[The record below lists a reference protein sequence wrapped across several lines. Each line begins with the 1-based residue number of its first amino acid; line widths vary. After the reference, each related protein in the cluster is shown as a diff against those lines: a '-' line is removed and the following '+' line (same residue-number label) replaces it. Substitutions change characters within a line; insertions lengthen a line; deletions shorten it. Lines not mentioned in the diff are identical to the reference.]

1 MGASEKT
8 AAGVSTLP
16 LLHLPQDILVEIL
29 SNLPAKSLV
38 RFRCVSKFFYA
49 LVVDHGFGV
58 MHRSLSLKLP
68 SRAGI
73 LISISSRSSPAYYT
87 INFSEQNAQRPGM
100 LQANRLAY
108 LDSEP
113 FLKGSLLRSSSDG
126 LICLSK
132 PNGDVVVC
140 NVSTGQRI
148 SLPRIQ
154 FHSPHRPSIC
164 AQLGFNSQSKRYK
177 VLMSTWMFARGKW
190 STSFEYKHWVLTV
203 GVDKSW
209 REINYS
215 PHPFEGY
222 GSLIDSDATSV
233 YIDGFIYSYN
243 WLTKADPPSFH
254 IVAFEVG
261 SESYSLIPFPAEVS
275 LSQEY
280 PLVGYLA
287 PFRDKC
293 RDLLR
298 DFALLQVDGGRLAIV
313 FVRKIGHLSYMD
325 VWTHLSYMDVWTWE
339 ISKECWEK
347 ITMIIPLEESI
358 DIPHRFLRYTT
369 NHVGEIVLLC
379 INRER
384 FSILICNLKSEV
396 WRQFDVGG
404 VEEFPTLCPEDVRIY
419 RIMDN
424 VFSLE

>member
-29 SNLPAKSLV
+29 SKLPAKSLPG
-38 RFRCVSKFFYA
+38 C
-49 LVVDHGFGV
+49 L
-58 MHRSLSLKLP
+58 LE
-68 SRAGI
+68 AGG
-73 LISISSRSSPAYYT
+73 P
-87 INFSEQNAQRPGM
+87 P
-100 LQANRLAY
+100 
-108 LDSEP
+108 
-113 FLKGSLLRSSSDG
+113 
-126 LICLSK
+126 
-132 PNGDVVVC
+132 
-140 NVSTGQRI
+140 
-148 SLPRIQ
+148 
-154 FHSPHRPSIC
+154 
-164 AQLGFNSQSKRYK
+164 
-177 VLMSTWMFARGKW
+177 
-190 STSFEYKHWVLTV
+190 SFEYKHWVLTV

-222 GSLIDSDATSV
+222 GSLIYSDASSV
-233 YIDGFIYSYN
+233 YIDDFIYSYN

-275 LSQEY
+275 SSQEY
-280 PLVGYLA
+280 PFVGYLA
-287 PFRDKC
+287 PFRDRC

-313 FVRKIGHLSYMD
+313 FVRKRGHLC
-325 VWTHLSYMDVWTWE
+325 YMDVWTWE
-339 ISKECWEK
+339 KSKECWEK
-347 ITMIIPLEESI
+347 ITTIIPLEESI
-358 DIPHRFLRYTT
+358 DIPHQSLHYTT
-369 NHVGEIVLLC
+369 NHAGEIVLLC
-379 INRER
+379 INKER

-396 WRQFDVGG
+396 WRQFDVGR
-404 VEEFPTLCPEDVRIY
+404 VEEFPTLCPKDVRIY

>member
-1 MGASEKT
+1 MGASEKK

-16 LLHLPQDILVEIL
+16 LLPQDILVEIL
-29 SNLPAKSLV
+29 SKLPAKSLV

-49 LVVDHGFGV
+49 LTVDHAFGV
-58 MHRSLSLKLP
+58 MHRSLSLTLP

-73 LISISSRSSPAYYT
+73 LIAISSSPAYYT
-87 INFSEQNAQRPGM
+87 INFSEQNPARPGM
-100 LQANRLAY
+100 LQAKRLAY
-108 LDSEP
+108 LDAEP

-126 LICLSK
+126 LICLSR

-154 FHSPHRPSIC
+154 FHSPNPPSIY
-164 AQLGFNSQSKRYK
+164 ARLGFDSQSERYK
-177 VLMSTWMFARGKW
+177 VLMSTWMNTRGNRSRW
-190 STSFEYKHWVLTV
+190 SSSFEYKHWILTV

-209 REINYS
+209 REIYYS
-215 PHPFEGY
+215 PHPFEGH
-222 GSLIDSDATSV
+222 GSLIDSDVSSV

-243 WLTKADPPSFH
+243 WLNKADPPSFH

-261 SESYSLIPFPAEVS
+261 SESCSLIPFPAEVS
-275 LSQEY
+275 SSQQY
-280 PLVGYLA
+280 HFVGYIS
-287 PFRDKC
+287 PFMEEC
-293 RDLLR
+293 RALLR
-298 DFALLQVDGGRLAIV
+298 GFALLQVDGGRLAIV
-313 FVRKIGHLSYMD
+313 FVRKSGHLC
-325 VWTHLSYMDVWTWE
+325 YMDVWTWE
-339 ISKECWEK
+339 KSKECWEK

-358 DIPHRFLRYTT
+358 DIPHRSLRYTT
-369 NHVGEIVLLC
+369 NHAGEIVLLC

-404 VEEFPTLCPEDVRIY
+404 VEEFPIPCPTDVTMYGTR
-419 RIMDN
+419 DN